1 LAPQF
6 LLTSITRYEG
16 FPTRWS
22 SKISELLNSSLAKV
36 AHMEMRRVGQSGLS
50 LSRLGL
56 GTMTWGRDTDTHEA
70 ADQCRAYIDAG
81 GNFLETSPTYGDGD
95 AERVIGGMI
104 GTLFSRDEVVI
115 ATKAGVQLINGERVI
130 NNSRQALINE
140 LDRSLARLGT
150 DHVDLW
156 QIHGWD
162 SHTPLEDSLTALD
175 YAFTSGKARYVGVSN
190 FSGWQSARSITLQEL
205 HSMKAPI
212 VSLQNEYSLLNRSVE
227 EEILPC
233 VNDLN
238 VGFLAWAPLARGVLT
253 GKYRNGIPSD
263 SRAAA
268 PHFVKH
274 VEPYLNDRSARV
286 VEAISVAAE
295 GLGFAPLEVALAWV
309 RDNALVTSS
318 IVGARTG
325 AQLRGILQSEE
336 IALPQT
342 IRDVLDEVSAVL

>member
-1 LAPQF
+1 
-6 LLTSITRYEG
+6 
-16 FPTRWS
+16 
-22 SKISELLNSSLAKV
+22 
-36 AHMEMRRVGQSGLS
+36 MEMRRVGKSGLS

-70 ADQCRAYIDAG
+70 ADQCRAFIDAG
-81 GNFLETSPTYGDGD
+81 GNFLETSPIYGDGD

-115 ATKAGVQLINGERVI
+115 ATKAGIQLVNGEKVVS
-130 NNSRQALINE
+130 NSRQSLIAE

-156 QIHGWD
+156 QLHGWD
-162 SHTPLEDSLTALD
+162 AHTPLEDSLSALD
-175 YAFTSGKARYVGVSN
+175 YAYTSGKARYVGISN
-190 FSGWQSARSITLQEL
+190 FSGWQSARAITLQEL

-212 VSLQNEYSLLNRSVE
+212 VSLQNEYSLLNRRVE
-227 EEILPC
+227 DEILPC
-233 VNDLN
+233 VDNLG

-274 VEPYLNDRSARV
+274 VEPYLDNSSARV
-286 VEAISVAAE
+286 VEAICVAAE

-309 RDNALVTSS
+309 RDNSLVTSS

-336 IALPQT
+336 IVLPQT
-342 IRDVLDEVSAVL
+342 IREVLDEISAVL